1 MANATA
7 DTPDVSE
14 TKLARMRKD
23 ELSVYARGIGLKN
36 VDDLKKPELLA
47 QVKDKV
53 YADAHGGRHRDGS
66 GTSRNGD
73 AAGGK
78 GARRTAANDG
88 KGTKGVG
95 GGNSTADTPDVSET
109 KLVRMKKDE
118 LREYAR
124 GIGLKNVDDLKKP
137 ELLAQVKDKV
147 YADAHGGR
155 RRGGAGT
162 SKNGQAIG
170 GKDASGAA
178 AAKDGN
184 GTKGR
189 RGGNSTADTPD
200 VSETVLARMRKDE
213 LREYAGGIGLKSV
226 DDLKKPDLLAQVK
239 DKVYA
244 DAHSGRHRPRYAPP
258 GAAGVRA

>member
-14 TKLARMRKD
+14 TKLA
-23 ELSVYARGIGLKN
+23 
-36 VDDLKKPELLA
+36 
-47 QVKDKV
+47 
-53 YADAHGGRHRDGS
+53 
-66 GTSRNGD
+66 
-73 AAGGK
+73 
-78 GARRTAANDG
+78 
-88 KGTKGVG
+88 
-95 GGNSTADTPDVSET
+95 
-109 KLVRMKKDE
+109 RMKKDE

-162 SKNGQAIG
+162 SKNGQANG
-170 GKDASGAA
+170 GKNARGAA

-200 VSETVLARMRKDE
+200 VSETKLARMKKDE
-213 LREYAGGIGLKSV
+213 LREYARGIGLKSV
-226 DDLKKPDLLAQVK
+226 DDLKKPQLLAQVK

-244 DAHSGRHRPRYAPP
+244 DAHSGRHRPR
-258 GAAGVRA
+258 